1 MSLLPLDNDNKVGL
15 YSNNTIG
22 TISKRLIPTIIPKT
36 ECPVDPNND
45 LLPPGYA
52 SPIADMRFGP
62 PEQSMKRYFSLTVED
77 INSFHKEKIK
87 KWIKVYEK
95 VLGNCFRKIREHVLR
110 DQKFCFFPVPEYL
123 PGFPLYNITHCIC
136 FIIKKLHQAK
146 FETKYIAPNIIYIYW
161 NVSNQ
166 YDRTLV
172 NSTIHPTKQITY
184 SSNIKTIQM
193 NTINQPSQIQHPQIQ
208 QPQIQQSQ
216 YQQPQYQ
223 QSRISQ
229 SQSTHTQQSRT
240 SQLHPSQYQNIQNT
254 TIPYSFQDEDP
265 FLFG

>member
-1 MSLLPLDNDNKVGL
+1 MSLLPLDNDNQVGL

-22 TISKRLIPTIIPKT
+22 TISKPLIPTIIPKT

-166 YDRTLV
+166 YDRSLV
-172 NSTIHPTKQITY
+172 NSTIQPTKQITY
-184 SSNIKTIQM
+184 STNIKTIKM
-193 NTINQPSQIQHPQIQ
+193 NNVENKSFKTQ
-208 QPQIQQSQ
+208 QPQ

-223 QSRISQ
+223 QSRTSQ